1 MVRIPSFIIVFLFKQ
16 NRGANFKALELTARS
31 LGYREAAIHIRLIGL
46 HGHHTVPIIFDGTF
60 LFDVR
65 VQRFVQEVSSLRESF
80 HGGPLCLD
88 GGGGRPCSN
97 LLPDDV
103 RQVKRLLSV
112 EGLLSGLIRRV
123 KSIPSGF

>member
-16 NRGANFKALELTARS
+16 NWGADLKALELTARS
-31 LGYREAAIHIRLIGL
+31 LGHGEAAIHIRLIGL
-46 HGHHTVPIIFDGTF
+46 HGHHAIPIIFDGTF
-60 LFDVR
+60 LFNVR
-65 VQRFVQEVSSLRESF
+65 VQRFVQEVRSLRESF
-80 HGGPLCLD
+80 NRGTLCLD
-88 GGGGRPCSN
+88 GCGGRPCSD

-123 KSIPSGF
+123 KSILSSF